1 MSAPPRVVVT
11 GLGLATA
18 LGLSVAENWDKAR
31 RGESGIR
38 SLPDPADALSPIQA
52 AGAVTAADRE
62 RIAQAFPEAAAAEER
77 RTAFALWAAS
87 AALHDAGLT
96 GGHSRCGV
104 ALGAG
109 LGVIRME
116 DITRWLD
123 PAGAFDPV
131 RFGAELDRLHPESS
145 GRHGHDR
152 AAACV
157 AARFG
162 LGGGTATVTT
172 ACASAAQAIGSAWR
186 AIRRGDAPVMLAGGA
201 DSMIHPLGLVNFVL
215 LGAAAT
221 GGDDP
226 ATLCRPFDRRRGG
239 LVMGEGAGLV
249 VLEDEAHARDR
260 GARIYAELA
269 GYASSMDAYRATAPD
284 PEGRGAA
291 AAMRGALAAAGLDPD
306 AVDYV
311 NAHGTGTKLNDV
323 AETIAIKSV
332 FGPHAAR
339 LTVSSSKPLFG
350 HLLAACGGPEFI
362 LTVLSVAEDTVHPTL
377 NLTRPDPK
385 CDLDYVPGAARRLSV
400 RAALSNSF
408 GFGGQNACLAVRK
421 VPPTEGGS

>member
-11 GLGLATA
+11 GLGMATA
-18 LGLSVAENWDKAR
+18 LGLSVAENWDKAC
-31 RGESGIR
+31 RGETGIGR
-38 SLPDPADALSPIQA
+38 LPDPADAASPIQA
-52 AGAVTAADRE
+52 AGSVSAADRE
-62 RIAQAFPEAAAAEER
+62 RIARAFPAAAAGEER
-77 RTAFALWAAS
+77 RTLFALWAAA
-87 AALHDAGLT
+87 AALHDAGLPS
-96 GGHSRCGV
+96 GHPRGGV

-116 DITRWLD
+116 DVVRALD
-123 PAGAFDPV
+123 PAGAFDAA
-131 RFGAELDRLHPESS
+131 RFGAELDRLHPESQ

-162 LGGGTATVTT
+162 LGGPPATVTT
-172 ACASAAQAIGSAWR
+172 ACASAAQAIGAAWR
-186 AIRRGDAPVMLAGGA
+186 TIRRNDAPVMLAGGA
-201 DSMIHPLGLVNFVL
+201 DSMIHPVGLVYFVL

-239 LVMGEGAGLV
+239 LVMGEGAGVV
-249 VLEDEAHARDR
+249 VLESEAHARER
-260 GARIYAELA
+260 GATIYAELA

-291 AAMRGALAAAGLDPD
+291 QAMRGAEDI
-306 AVDYV
+306 DYV
-311 NAHGTGTKLNDV
+311 NAHGTGTKLNDA
-323 AETIAIKSV
+323 AETLAIKAL

-339 LTVSSSKPLFG
+339 LAVSSSKPLFG

-362 LTVLSVAEDTVHPTL
+362 LTVLSVTEDTVHPTL
-377 NLTRPDPK
+377 NLARPDPK
-385 CDLDYVPGAARRLSV
+385 CDLDYVPGAARRMTV
-400 RAALSNSF
+400 RAALSNNF

-421 VPPTEGGS
+421 YQPAQGGS